1 MSAIVRRRDHSRR
14 RRIIT
19 SSDRLDP
26 LGLKA
31 LDETYAAPSRAEV
44 VRSRLDLPA
53 DVLVDRL
60 RDRLHIE
67 GAAES
72 LRILAGLSR
81 PELDL
86 LVALEREDLDRP

>member
-1 MSAIVRRRDHSRR
+1 MSAVRTRPVRR

-19 SSDRLDP
+19 SSDRIDP

-53 DVLVDRL
+53 DVIVDRL
-60 RDRLHIE
+60 RDRLHFE

-81 PELDL
+81 PELDV
-86 LVALEREDLDRP
+86 LVRLEREDLARL